1 MLKKWLAG
9 IVLIILA
16 GYMGWNLYETYSK
29 KEVGIEEGQQAPDFS
44 LKTLSGKESSLQD
57 STGKKVLLNFWA
69 TWCKPCRQE
78 MPAMEQLQK
87 EHPDKLAVVAVNF
100 TSAEKSEK
108 QVQAFADAYDLTFPI
123 LIDKKGINADYN
135 VMSYPTTY
143 ILNEKGVIQDIHIGT
158 MTKKEMEQKLDLD

>member
-1 MLKKWLAG
+1 MPKKWLAG
-9 IVLIILA
+9 ILLIMLA
-16 GYMGWNLYETYSK
+16 GYMGWNLYQTYSK
-29 KEVGIEEGQQAPDFS
+29 EEVGIEEGQQAPDFS
-44 LKTLSGKESSLQD
+44 LRTLSGEKSSLQD
-57 STGKKVLLNFWA
+57 TKGKKVLLNFWA

-87 EHPDKLAVVAVNF
+87 EHADELAVVAVNF
-100 TSAEKSEK
+100 TTAEKSEK
-108 QVQAFADAYDLTFPI
+108 QVRTFADTYDLTFPI
-123 LIDKKGINADYN
+123 LIDNKGVNADYN

>member
-108 QVQAFADAYDLTFPI
+108 QVQAFANAYDLTFPI

-143 ILNEKGVIQDIHIGT
+143 ILNEKGVIQAIHIGT

>member
-9 IVLIILA
+9 IVLIMLS
-16 GYMGWNLYETYSK
+16 GYMGWNLYQTYSK
-29 KEVGIEEGQQAPDFS
+29 KEVGIEVGQQAPDFY
-44 LKTLSGKESSLQD
+44 LKTLSGENYSLQN
-57 STGKKVLLNFWA
+57 SKGKKILLNFWA

-87 EHPDKLAVVAVNF
+87 EHQDKLAVVAVNF

-108 QVQAFADAYDLTFPI
+108 PVRAFADTYEITFPI

-135 VMSYPTTY
+135 VLSYPTTY
-143 ILNEKGVIQDIHIGT
+143 ILDEKGVIQDIHIGT
-158 MTKKEMEQKLDLD
+158 MTKKEMEQKLNLD